1 VHQLDEDQ
9 RAVQIFV
16 RPSQDEAD
24 RHEREELEN
33 GKEMK
38 ALAEFQSCLTQHLVG
53 SWSFLQFVLS
63 PSLPDSTSASSSL
76 VGYLSCQGTIFPV

>member
-38 ALAEFQSCLTQHLVG
+38 
-53 SWSFLQFVLS
+53 
-63 PSLPDSTSASSSL
+63 
-76 VGYLSCQGTIFPV
+76 